1 MKRVCL
7 AFFIALTAIGYSQTL
22 SFEKKTHDFGDIDDV
37 GKVSTQVKFKNDG
50 DKKLIIED
58 VRASCG
64 CTAGKPAKME
74 LEPGEESYLDVTFNP
89 QGKRGNQ
96 RKSIT
101 FKTND
106 PVNPTQAIYITARIK
121 SIWDFKPAK
130 VQFNV
135 QNGVYNNS
143 QAKFDIVNNSKETL
157 SILNVTSSNPN
168 ITIVD
173 PENIKRDIEPG
184 TTSSYEVRANTDFI
198 PNRKALYARLTFKNK
213 LGDIYSS
220 RTLSVY
226 IRNLTFKAPRY
237 DGSKKKVIK
246 KDTSTAKKEGSSTAK
261 KEGSS
266 TEKKEAPA
274 NPEDSNKEG
283 SNK

>member
-1 MKRVCL
+1 MKRICF
-7 AFFIALTAIGYSQTL
+7 AFFIAATAIGYSQTL

-37 GKVSTQVKFKNDG
+37 GKVSTQVKFTNAG
-50 DKKLIIED
+50 DKTLVIED

-64 CTAGKPAKME
+64 CTAGKPAKKQ
-74 LEPGEESYLDVTFNP
+74 LAPGEESYLDVTFNP

-106 PVNPTQAIYITARIK
+106 PVNPTQAIYVTARIK
-121 SIWDFKPAK
+121 SIWDFQPAK

-143 QAKFDIVNNSKETL
+143 EAKFDIVNNSKETL
-157 SILNVTSSNPN
+157 SILNITSSNPN
-168 ITIVD
+168 ITVDD
-173 PENIKRDIEPG
+173 PENIKRDIESG
-184 TTSSYEVRANTDFI
+184 STSSYQVRANTDFV
-198 PNRKALYARLTFKNK
+198 PNRKALYARLTFKTK
-213 LGDIYSS
+213 LGDTYSS

-226 IRNLTFKAPRY
+226 IRNLTFKSPRY
-237 DGSKKKVIK
+237 EGSKTKVTK
-246 KDTSTAKKEGSSTAK
+246 PDSGTAKKEGSSTK
-261 KEGSS
+261 
-266 TEKKEAPA
+266 KKEAPA
-274 NPEDSNKEG
+274 NPEEPNKEG

>member
-1 MKRVCL
+1 MKRIYL
-7 AFFIALTAIGYSQTL
+7 AVLIATTAIGYSQSL

-37 GKVSTQVKFKNDG
+37 TKVSTQVKFKNDG
-50 DKKLIIED
+50 AKTLVIED

-64 CTAGKPAKME
+64 CTAGKPAKKQ
-74 LEPGEESYLDVTFNP
+74 LAPGEESYLDVTFNP

-106 PVNPTQAIYITARIK
+106 PTNPTQAIYVTARIK
-121 SIWDFKPAK
+121 SIWDFQPAK
-130 VQFNV
+130 IQFSV

-143 QAKFDIVNNSKETL
+143 EAKFDIVNNSKETL
-157 SILNVTSSNPN
+157 SVLKITSSNPN
-168 ITIVD
+168 VTLVD
-173 PENIKRDIEPG
+173 PENTKRDIAPG
-184 TTSSYEVRANTDFI
+184 STSSYDVRANTDFV
-198 PNRKALYARLTFKNK
+198 PNRKALYARLTFKTK
-213 LGDIYSS
+213 LGDVYSS

-226 IRNLTFKAPRY
+226 IRNLSFKSPRY
-237 DGSKKKVIK
+237 DGSKTKLRKE
-246 KDTSTAKKEGSSTAK
+246 DSATAAKKED
-261 KEGSS
+261 SS

-274 NPEDSNKEG
+274 TPDGANKDG

>member
-1 MKRVCL
+1 MKRICF
-7 AFFIALTAIGYSQTL
+7 AFFIAAAAIGYSQTL
-22 SFEKKTHDFGDIDDV
+22 TFEKKTHDFGDIDDI

-50 DKKLIIED
+50 TKTLVIED

-64 CTAGKPAKME
+64 CTAGKPAKKQ

-106 PVNPTQAIYITARIK
+106 PVNPTQAIYVTARIK
-121 SIWDFKPAK
+121 SIWDFQPAK

-143 QAKFDIVNNSKETL
+143 EAEFDIVNNSKETL
-157 SILNVTSSNPN
+157 SILNITSSNPN
-168 ITIVD
+168 IMVVD
-173 PENIKRDIEPG
+173 PENVKRDIEAG
-184 TTSSYEVRANTDFI
+184 TTTSYEIRANTDFV
-198 PNRKALYARLTFKNK
+198 PNRKALYARLTFKTK
-213 LGDIYSS
+213 LGDTYSS

-237 DGSKKKVIK
+237 EGSKTKLIK
-246 KDTSTAKKEGSSTAK
+246 PDTGAAK

-274 NPEDSNKEG
+274 KPEESNKEG

>member
-1 MKRVCL
+1 MKRICF
-7 AFFIALTAIGYSQTL
+7 AFFIAAAAIGYSQTL
-22 SFEKKTHDFGDIDDV
+22 TFEKKTHDFGDIDDV

-50 DKKLIIED
+50 TKTLVIED
-58 VRASCG
+58 VRSSCG
-64 CTAGKPAKME
+64 CTAGKPAKKQ
-74 LEPGEESYLDVTFNP
+74 LQPGEESYLDVTFNP

-106 PVNPTQAIYITARIK
+106 PVNPTQAIYVTARIK
-121 SIWDFKPAK
+121 SIWDFQPAK

-143 QAKFDIVNNSKETL
+143 EAKFDIVNNSGETL
-157 SILNVTSSNPN
+157 SILNISSSNPN
-168 ITIVD
+168 ITVID
-173 PENIKRDIEPG
+173 PENVKRDIEAG
-184 TTSSYEVRANTDFI
+184 TTTSYEVRANTDFV
-198 PNRKALYARLTFKNK
+198 PNRKALYARLTFKTK
-213 LGDIYSS
+213 LGDTYSS

-237 DGSKKKVIK
+237 EGSKTKLIK
-246 KDTSTAKKEGSSTAK
+246 PDAGAAK

-274 NPEDSNKEG
+274 KPEESNKEG

>member
-1 MKRVCL
+1 MKRICL
-7 AFFIALTAIGYSQTL
+7 AFFIAVTAIGYSQTL

-50 DKKLIIED
+50 AKTLVIED

-64 CTAGKPAKME
+64 CTAGKPAKKE
-74 LEPGEESYLDVTFNP
+74 LAPGEESYLDVTFNP

-106 PVNPTQAIYITARIK
+106 PINPTQAIYITARIK
-121 SIWDFKPAK
+121 SIWDFQPSK

-143 QAKFDIVNNSKETL
+143 QERFEIVNNSKKTL
-157 SILNVTSSNPN
+157 SILTVTSSNPN

-173 PENIKRDIEPG
+173 PENVKRDIEPG
-184 TTSSYEVRANTDFI
+184 STSAYEVRANTDFV

-213 LGDIYSS
+213 LGEIYSS

-226 IRNLTFKAPRY
+226 IRNLTYKAPRY
-237 DGSKKKVIK
+237 DGSKTKLLK
-246 KDTSTAKKEGSSTAK
+246 KDPG
-261 KEGSS
+261 
-266 TEKKEAPA
+266 TEKKEASGTEKKEATA
-274 NPEDSNKEG
+274 NPEGSSKEG

>member
-1 MKRVCL
+1 MKRICFV
-7 AFFIALTAIGYSQTL
+7 FFIAATAIGYSQTL
-22 SFEKKTHDFGDIDDV
+22 TFEKKTHDFGDIDDV

-50 DKKLIIED
+50 TKTLIIED

-64 CTAGKPAKME
+64 CTAGKPAKKQ

-121 SIWDFKPAK
+121 AIWDFQPAK

-143 QAKFDIVNNSKETL
+143 EAEFDIVNNSKETL
-157 SILNVTSSNPN
+157 SILNITSSNPN
-168 ITIVD
+168 IMLVD
-173 PENIKRDIEPG
+173 PENVKRDIEAG
-184 TTSSYEVRANTDFI
+184 TTTSYEVRANTDFV
-198 PNRKALYARLTFKNK
+198 PNRKALYARLTFKTK
-213 LGDIYSS
+213 LGDTYSS

-237 DGSKKKVIK
+237 EGSKTKLIK
-246 KDTSTAKKEGSSTAK
+246 QDSGTAK

-266 TEKKEAPA
+266 TEKKEVPA
-274 NPEDSNKEG
+274 KPEESNKEG